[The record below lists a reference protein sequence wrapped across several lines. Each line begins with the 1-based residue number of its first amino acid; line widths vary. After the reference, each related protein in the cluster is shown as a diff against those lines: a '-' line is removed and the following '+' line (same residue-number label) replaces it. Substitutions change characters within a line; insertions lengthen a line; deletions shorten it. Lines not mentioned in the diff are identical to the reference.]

1 MESLKISTL
10 ILGDILDWGPPCTD
24 FQPQHCNWL
33 LPVKLH
39 ILNNFPSNRD
49 SMKLSCF
56 CTVPKVFHFMREKSP
71 ASASKQ
77 KHNINGLGSQTK
89 TNHTVRKAPLSASGN
104 AYLCW
109 MLCLLFMPL
118 CHTFKVWS
126 GIWNPRLK
134 VRHSLQIHIIW
145 PVDISFFLKRASWLV
160 WSPAFPG
167 NLTNSVWK
175 EGGFWARQLFP
186 ILDLRTEEGTWEVR
200 ASTSPATC
208 RSAIS
213 MHGYEQAS
221 SRALVFC
228 KVGLEI

>member
-1 MESLKISTL
+1 MAFSFLSSCSGCVESLKISTL
-10 ILGDILDWGPPCTD
+10 ILGSILDWGPPCTD

-89 TNHTVRKAPLSASGN
+89 TNHSVRKAPLSASGN
-104 AYLCW
+104 AYLGW

-126 GIWNPRLK
+126 RDLK
-134 VRHSLQIHIIW
+134 SKAEGQAQPADSYHMACGHF
-145 PVDISFFLKRASWLV
+145 FFLKHASWLV

-175 EGGFWARQLFP
+175 EGGFWARQQFLS
-186 ILDLRTEEGTWEVR
+186 LVLRTE
-200 ASTSPATC
+200 
-208 RSAIS
+208 
-213 MHGYEQAS
+213 
-221 SRALVFC
+221 
-228 KVGLEI
+228 